1 MQTNEGKAA
10 RKCNEIA
17 ATPTRSISAE
27 ATPNQKATERE
38 QAKAKK
44 IKKKGLEEFFGKGP

>member
-1 MQTNEGKAA
+1 MQTNKGKAA
-10 RKCNEIA
+10 RKWDKIA

-27 ATPNQKATERE
+27 VTPNQKATERE

-44 IKKKGLEEFFGKGP
+44 IKKKGL

>member
-17 ATPTRSISAE
+17 ATPTQSISAE

-44 IKKKGLEEFFGKGP
+44 IKKKGLEEFFGMGP